1 VQFREVLGN
10 HVAQW
15 PEWVKEMRTPGAQAY
30 AVLTLSHSLYAGGK
44 GDQVSKRRG
53 ARYAVKQL
61 PEWAPL
67 IEWAESWWYERGSDI
82 EPDRLPEVT
91 AFVGQVSARVA
102 TSSDRAP
109 RR

>member
-1 VQFREVLGN
+1 VRFREVLGN

-30 AVLTLSHSLYAGGK
+30 AVLTLSRSLYAGGK

-102 TSSDRAP
+102 TSSDRVP